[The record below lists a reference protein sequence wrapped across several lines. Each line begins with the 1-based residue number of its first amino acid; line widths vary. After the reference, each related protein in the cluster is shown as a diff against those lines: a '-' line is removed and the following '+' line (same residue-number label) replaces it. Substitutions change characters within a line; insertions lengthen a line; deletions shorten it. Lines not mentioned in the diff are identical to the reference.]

1 MASSS
6 ASSRSV
12 GGGSGYEVPPVP
24 YRERPLEYEPAVF
37 CHCHAKAAQF
47 ISWSDTNPGMRFLK
61 CAKREKTG
69 LQQEV
74 QAQQMTIS
82 ALQAELEDARRE
94 KSVLQLELQDADRA
108 NVGVERG
115 HSDTATRLRRTEW
128 DGSAY

>member
-61 CAKREKTG
+61 CAKR
-69 LQQEV
+69 
-74 QAQQMTIS
+74 AQQMTIS

-115 HSDTATRLRRTEW
+115 HSDTATRL
-128 DGSAY
+128 